1 MTELANLDVASA
13 NGVVV
18 ATLSGEIDL
27 SNAAQITRAVVGG
40 VPNEAV
46 GLVMDLSDVAYLDSA
61 GVRMLAELERRLGW
75 RSQVFRVVAPDG
87 SRTRKVLSLAG
98 LDGLAGL
105 GYVRR
110 VRVREHEAIDRREL
124 TPWSNPKDAASLGV
138 AFYTRTMPS

>member
-1 MTELANLDVASA
+1 VTEIANLSLAST

-27 SNAAQITRAVVGG
+27 SNAADITRAVVGG

-75 RSQVFRVVAPDG
+75 RSQAFRVVAPEG
-87 SRTRKVLSLAG
+87 SRTRKVLSIAG
-98 LDGLAGL
+98 LDGLL
-105 GYVRR
+105 VLETS
-110 VRVREHEAIDRREL
+110 VEAASASMRGS
-124 TPWSNPKDAASLGV
+124 TDAA
-138 AFYTRTMPS
+138 

>member
-1 MTELANLDVASA
+1 MSELANLAVAST

-27 SNAAQITRAVVGG
+27 SNAAHITRAVVGG

-75 RSQVFRVVAPDG
+75 RSQAFRVVAPDG
-87 SRTRKVLSLAG
+87 SRTRKVLSIAG
-98 LDGLAGL
+98 LDGLL
-105 GYVRR
+105 VLDTS
-110 VRVREHEAIDRREL
+110 VE
-124 TPWSNPKDAASLGV
+124 SASANLKGSTDV
-138 AFYTRTMPS
+138 A